1 MGVGNIIRKVV
12 RFLIY
17 KNEAN
22 KRTKINTIETIE
34 QNASK
39 AIYFLTLLD
48 NLLKETKLMTTPL
61 GKIITRNWTIG
72 T

>member
-1 MGVGNIIRKVV
+1 MRVRNIIRKVV
-12 RFLIY
+12 RFLIG

-22 KRTKINTIETIE
+22 KSTKINTIETIE

-39 AIYFLTLLD
+39 AIYFLTLID

-61 GKIITRNWTIG
+61 GKIITRNRTIG